1 MRDAIARAIPLTWP
15 AKHWLRVTALS
26 ALLFA
31 GAAAALLAQA
41 QTPHGAGSS
50 GPGMMMFGGSPEHMA
65 HVIGRMLDGID
76 ATDTQRSQIK
86 QIAMSAAADVE
97 GQRGAGRGLRD
108 QAMQIFTAS
117 SVDPVAAESV
127 RQQMLVQHDQA
138 SKRMLQA
145 MLEAAKVLTPDQ
157 RAKMGSRF
165 KERHMQM
172 RDRMQPMH
180 QGRPSQP
187 GASVPLK

>member
-1 MRDAIARAIPLTWP
+1 MRDAIGRAVPLTWP
-15 AKHWLRVTALS
+15 AKHWLRVTAPS

-41 QTPHGAGSS
+41 KTPYGAGSS
-50 GPGMMMFGGSPEHMA
+50 GPGTMMFGGSPEHMA

-97 GQRGAGRGLRD
+97 GQREAGRGLRD
-108 QAMQIFTAS
+108 QAMQIFTAP

-157 RAKMGSRF
+157 RAKMALRS